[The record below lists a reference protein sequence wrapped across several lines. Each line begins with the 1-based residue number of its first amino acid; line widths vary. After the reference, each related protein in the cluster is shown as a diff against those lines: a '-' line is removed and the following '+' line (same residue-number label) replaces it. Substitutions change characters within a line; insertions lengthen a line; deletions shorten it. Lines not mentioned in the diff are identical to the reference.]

1 MGIRRS
7 FSAIGVVGALV
18 IATALGG
25 CAGPRRAGGGDTTG
39 STPAQV
45 TTNYATAAQ
54 AWSQRYEANPNDKEA
69 VLGYSR
75 ALRANG
81 QTAQAVAVLEQAM
94 LKQGKDKE
102 IASAYGKAL
111 AANGNFDRA
120 LTVVRQANSQTSPD
134 WRLLSA
140 EGAILDQTGRHA
152 DARSVYETGLRI
164 APEEPAL
171 LNNLAL
177 SHLLTN
183 ETTLAEQF
191 LRRASVNPRADNQ
204 VYQNLALVLGMN
216 GRVAEA
222 EQILRQRFTPDVA
235 DANVAYLRQMAGRA
249 PAAPDT
255 TASIRPKP
263 TAARPAAATQ
273 TVART
278 APAAS
283 PVVPPKPAP

>member
-7 FSAIGVVGALV
+7 FSAVGLIVALV
-18 IATALGG
+18 GATALGG
-25 CAGPRRAGGGDTTG
+25 CASGRRAGGTDTTA
-39 STPAQV
+39 STAAATQ
-45 TTNYATAAQ
+45 TTNYSSAAQ

-94 LKQGKDKE
+94 MKQGKDHD

-120 LTVVRQANSQTSPD
+120 LAVIRQANSPTSPD

-152 DARSVYETGLRI
+152 DARAIYENGLRI
-164 APEEPAL
+164 APEEPAI

-183 ETTLAEQF
+183 ESTMAEQF
-191 LRRASVNPRADNQ
+191 LRRASASPRADNQ

-216 GRVAEA
+216 GRMPEA
-222 EQILRQRFTPDVA
+222 EQILRQRFPTDVA
-235 DANVAYLRQMAGRA
+235 EANVAYLRQMASQPQAA
-249 PAAPDT
+249 PAT
-255 TASIRPKP
+255 TGSVK
-263 TAARPAAATQ
+263 
-273 TVART
+273 
-278 APAAS
+278 
-283 PVVPPKPAP
+283 PKPAKQPAT